1 MNATA
6 MGSLD
11 ATGAAGKARGPAG
24 AGAGEPAAA
33 AEDNP
38 FAGLM
43 GASTPPAAASTDAGA
58 TGAPDE
64 PASEAAEAEPACE
77 TDDAACS
84 TQVMALLG
92 LSPPPVASQA
102 MTASAAARGSAL
114 PAGHRATTPDA
125 VTTAIGEGTE
135 LLAQSL
141 RPTLPA
147 SDLRSAARAPGVSSL
162 EPPTL
167 LLPASSS
174 GGLEPRTADATLPP
188 SLLEPASGALADTL
202 RTLGAAPASA
212 AAASAP
218 AAAAPAASP
227 PAAPAAPL
235 QHPVGTQAWNDELGA
250 RLAMLVDRG
259 EQLATLQLTPEEL
272 GPVEVRIALRE
283 GEATV
288 WFTAQAGETRAA
300 LEQALPR
307 LRELFAASGL
317 ALSHAGVQSETP
329 RDPQRSTSAV
339 QLARSSREGAEAR
352 DDAMM
357 STTPLRRGLLDLY
370 A

>member
-58 TGAPDE
+58 TDAPDE
-64 PASEAAEAEPACE
+64 PASEAAESEPSCE

-84 TQVMALLG
+84 AQVMALLG

-102 MTASAAARGSAL
+102 MAASAAALGPAL
-114 PAGHRATTPDA
+114 PAGQRATTPDA

-135 LLAQSL
+135 LLSESL
-141 RPTLPA
+141 RPTRAA
-147 SDLRSAARAPGVSSL
+147 SDLRSAARAPGVASL

-167 LLPASSS
+167 LLPTGSP
-174 GGLEPRTADATLPP
+174 GGLDPRPADAMLPQ
-188 SLLEPASGALADTL
+188 SLLEPTSGTLGDTL
-202 RTLGAAPASA
+202 RTLGAALSSTP
-212 AAASAP
+212 AASAP
-218 AAAAPAASP
+218 PASP
-227 PAAPAAPL
+227 PAAAPL

-329 RDPQRSTSAV
+329 RDPQRSTSGAR
-339 QLARSSREGAEAR
+339 LARSSREGAEAR
-352 DDAMM
+352 DDAMAGA
-357 STTPLRRGLLDLY
+357 TPLRRGLLDLY